1 MTLELTCVTA
11 TMLGSLLNSNNAV
24 LTSRLRASC
33 RRDSPY
39 RIQWLTSSTCL
50 LVTVATSSTNMATA
64 CPVETVFCMASSDL
78 EWQKI
83 LCSVETTT
91 LVRHAAPLALFLL
104 VSLKVANQ
112 CTTNVLPVCECEWE
126 CASVH
131 ALRNVTSAGSRVW
144 QFCQQLWRRTLTL
157 PPRSAVS
164 KWRTSAWY
172 RCRCNNCT
180 RVWKV

>member
-1 MTLELTCVTA
+1 MTLQLTCVTA
-11 TMLGSLLNSNNAV
+11 TMLGSLLHSNNAV
-24 LTSRLRASC
+24 LTSRVRASC

-50 LVTVATSSTNMATA
+50 LVTVATSSTSMATA

-78 EWQKI
+78 EWQDFVF
-83 LCSVETTT
+83 SWDSY
-91 LVRHAAPLALFLL
+91 LVRHAAPLALFSL
-104 VSLKVANQ
+104 VCLKVANQ
-112 CTTNVLPVCECEWE
+112 CTTNVLTVCECEWE
-126 CASVH
+126 CANVH

-164 KWRTSAWY
+164 KWRTSSWY
-172 RCRCNNCT
+172 RCRCNYSTC
-180 RVWKV
+180 VWKV